1 MRHSIAAAAGLL
13 LVACG
18 GQESGNKQGDGN
30 EANASA
36 GAGGGSAATMRA
48 GEWEMTTQVV
58 SMNIPNMPQGM
69 APPTPPPTTVRSC
82 LTEEQVAQPNANFLT
97 GKGENGGCRS
107 ENMSMTGGRIQG
119 SVVCTAQGSEMRMT
133 LSGTFGAESLDL
145 TQQVHASAQGQT
157 MQTEVRTTGR
167 RVGECPG

>member
-30 EANASA
+30 QAKAAE
-36 GAGGGSAATMRA
+36 AGGGSAATMRA
-48 GEWEMTTQVV
+48 GQWEMTTQVV

-69 APPTPPPTTVRSC
+69 SPPTPPPTTVRSC
-82 LTEEQVAQPNANFLT
+82 LTQEQVAQPNADFLT
-97 GKGENGGCRS
+97 GSGDNGGCRS

-119 SVVCTAQGSEMRMT
+119 AVVCNAQGAEMRAT
-133 LSGTFGAESLDL
+133 LNGTFAAESYDL
-145 TQQVHASAQGQT
+145 TQQVQTSGQGQS
-157 MQTEVRTTGR
+157 MQMEVRTSGR
-167 RVGECPG
+167 RVGDCPAG